1 MKSKNLSCESLA
13 LKNCVFWPFSLC
25 PSRSL
30 VYRGNLPV
38 DWSTLRTTWITMD
51 QRTSSPHCRWGF
63 FLLGPVFQGS
73 KELND
78 FPDVEHRFNAFQWLV
93 FICFC
98 YLCFFSCH
106 LLFLLSFCW
115 PGARYYDLHVFLQ
128 EVHSSMTKA
137 QLQRRY
143 GEILPSPMLRAFG
156 GDGSTLFGYF
166 F

>member
-1 MKSKNLSCESLA
+1 MWIFGFNKT
-13 LKNCVFWPFSLC
+13 VFFGPFSLW

-30 VYRGNLPV
+30 VDRGNLPV
-38 DWSTLRTTWITMD
+38 DCSTLRTTWIAME

-63 FLLGPVFQGS
+63 FFFTWAGFSGVKRTKWVPWCGIQVQRISMIL
-73 KELND
+73 
-78 FPDVEHRFNAFQWLV
+78 

-98 YLCFFSCH
+98 YLLVCFFSCH

-143 GEILPSPMLRAFG
+143 CEILPSPMLRAFG
-156 GDGSTLFGYF
+156 GDGNPSEE
-166 F
+166 